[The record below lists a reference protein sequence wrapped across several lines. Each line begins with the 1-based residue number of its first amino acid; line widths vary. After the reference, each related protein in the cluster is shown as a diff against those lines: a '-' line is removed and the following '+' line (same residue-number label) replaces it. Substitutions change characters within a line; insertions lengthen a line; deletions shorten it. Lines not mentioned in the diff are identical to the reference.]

1 MNFME
6 DDENYCN
13 LLTQK
18 MKLEEHLSKHLP
30 DPKAFVP
37 GPSKLGLLEQKNLI
51 VAHLKHQRVKLP
63 EHLTQAQPNGD
74 VCLSHL
80 LMWVGEQGIV
90 LAASFYKTS
99 ESTPLSTSIC
109 IS

>member
-6 DDENYCN
+6 DDEDYCN

-18 MKLEEHLSKHLP
+18 MELEEHLSKHLP
-30 DPKAFVP
+30 DPEAFVP
-37 GPSKLGLLEQKNLI
+37 SPSKLGLLEQKNLI

-63 EHLTQAQPNGD
+63 EHLTYAQPNSD
-74 VCLSHL
+74 VSLSYL
-80 LMWVGEQGIV
+80 LIWVGEQGV
-90 LAASFYKTS
+90 ALPAACYKTS
-99 ESTPLSTSIC
+99 ESTPLSTSVF